1 MSSFQIL
8 EHTGETGILARGRT
22 LQETFGQA
30 TTGMYSL
37 MVDPAVVVDEVES
50 RQIAVE
56 APDLGAL
63 MVAWLNELIYL
74 FDVEGLV
81 FVRFQ
86 IEDSG
91 VDHLRARCFGER
103 LDIDRHGFGVV
114 PKAAT
119 YHMLEVVQ
127 ELDGSGWS
135 ATVILD
141 V

>member
-1 MSSFQIL
+1 MGSFQIL

-30 TTGMYSL
+30 ATGMYSL
-37 MVDPAVVVDEVES
+37 MVDPAAVVDEVEF

-86 IEDSG
+86 IEDIG